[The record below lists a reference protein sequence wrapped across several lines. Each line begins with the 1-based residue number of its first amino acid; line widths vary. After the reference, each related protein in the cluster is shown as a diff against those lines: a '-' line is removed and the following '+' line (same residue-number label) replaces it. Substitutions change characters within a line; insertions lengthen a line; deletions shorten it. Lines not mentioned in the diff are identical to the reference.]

1 MVLLWVSH
9 FTLNPY
15 FLIHKGNNLCAG
27 RQIFTIGVGVAWAM
41 VCVIYLVTSTV
52 ALGKIQY
59 LIQVKNST
67 LPLES
72 EKETNS
78 MTSDSQGIRRFLGE
92 FVP

>member
-15 FLIHKGNNLCAG
+15 FLIHKGNNLCTG

-52 ALGKIQY
+52 ALGKI
-59 LIQVKNST
+59 
-67 LPLES
+67 
-72 EKETNS
+72 
-78 MTSDSQGIRRFLGE
+78 
-92 FVP
+92 